1 MTEQEDRVSTNQ
13 PDHDVEASH
22 GAEVAIGSREE
33 AGRAILIVDGE
44 LDLYTAPT
52 LRDRVLA
59 TVEDL
64 RLAASELVANAVE
77 SNGTGPIRLAL
88 VTDGSDVVL
97 DASGVGPLRNDPPIS
112 RLALLETLFDAGNML
127 QGERLRIRVP
137 MTDAT
142 GPR

>member
-1 MTEQEDRVSTNQ
+1 MTDEMVLEVPVDAAYAVTARLFVVTAARDLGL
-13 PDHDVEASH
+13 PD
-22 GAEVAIGSREE
+22 
-33 AGRAILIVDGE
+33 
-44 LDLYTAPT
+44 P
-52 LRDRVLA
+52 

-142 GPR
+142 GSRSGVTGSTSG